1 MPSICRNQQS
11 LDPHGSPP
19 PRDPDK
25 VATASPCGRVTR
37 AEVTLQKAAAPSRS
51 AASMRPPP
59 PCSSARKRE
68 SKPAQKTQ
76 TYSEGYPRW
85 TRAGGVVASSTGCWE
100 RRRRGAPDILTP
112 WATRGRIDFSNARC
126 PSLSIRRALARP
138 PACMLAMS
146 PLGGGKTMMALDFAW
161 SLQRAKSSAGR
172 VRCVHNDLVCTL
184 FNGVLSERIVLLVH
198 SNRQRMRRGVDQN
211 SLPESNARCTHVAM
225 HKRPA

>member
-59 PCSSARKRE
+59 PCSSARKRQ

-85 TRAGGVVASSTGCWE
+85 TRAGGVVASSTGCWV
-100 RRRRGAPDILTP
+100 RLCRGAPAILTP
-112 WATRGRIDFSNARC
+112 WATRGRTDLSNSRS
-126 PSLSIRRALARP
+126 PSLSIPRVLARP
-138 PACMLAMS
+138 PAGTLTMY